1 MIKNIFSL
9 NPGIFIYYTNS
20 YCLSKDVK
28 NAASST
34 LGFYLFTQAA
44 RG

>member
-1 MIKNIFSL
+1 MKNAAPAVIPL
-9 NPGIFIYYTNS
+9 YTNS

-34 LGFYLFTQAA
+34 LGFYLFTQAT